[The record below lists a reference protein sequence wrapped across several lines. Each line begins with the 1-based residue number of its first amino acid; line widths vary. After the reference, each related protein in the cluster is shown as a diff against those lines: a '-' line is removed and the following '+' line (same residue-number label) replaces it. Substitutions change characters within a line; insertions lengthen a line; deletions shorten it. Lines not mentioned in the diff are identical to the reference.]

1 MEIEAT
7 ILLTVGGGFIF
18 SLVAYMWLT
27 KTVKVIET
35 EASKSNTLVV
45 ESTKEKIAQ
54 MQLEGEKLKINSINQ
69 KNIYDY
75 ENNKDKL
82 KVELEKQETLLQR
95 EKLIQE
101 AKTSRTSIKSETLLS
116 LSKYD
121 NETQKAG
128 IEAGLLI
135 NERCLEFQDG
145 QLTSLTSLE
154 TLKVNKD
161 LEKTHLK
168 LEGRKF
174 EMKAGLEALDISESN
189 QNKRLKMSIKS
200 SMKMHKEDLETNRDI
215 QIQRLEVDERKS
227 MMVLNAQRE
236 REREKTTRQ
245 RIRGETEIIKGI
257 LQTANPAALVTTA
270 TRGGPAARQIRG
282 ALGNMLGNAFSA
294 SDNSRCVVECAD

>member
-18 SLVAYMWLT
+18 SLLAYIWLT
-27 KTVKVIET
+27 KTVKSIET

-69 KNIYDY
+69 KNVYDY

-82 KVELEKQETLLQR
+82 KVELEKQETLFKR

-101 AKTSRTSIKSETLLS
+101 AKTSRTTIKSETLLS

-121 NETQKAG
+121 NETQRAR

-135 NERCLEFQDG
+135 NERCLEFQER
-145 QLTSLTSLE
+145 QFTSLSSLE
-154 TLKVNKD
+154 TLKMNND

-174 EMKAGLEALDISESN
+174 EIKAGLEALEISESRR
-189 QNKRLKMSIKS
+189 NKRLKMSIKS
-200 SMKMHKEDLETNRDI
+200 TMKMHKEDLETNRDI
-215 QIQRLEVDERKS
+215 QMQRLEVDERKS
-227 MMVLNAQRE
+227 IMVLNAQRE

-245 RIRGETEIIKGI
+245 RIRGETQIIQGI
-257 LQTANPAALVTTA
+257 LQTANPAALMTG
-270 TRGGPAARQIRG
+270 GGPAARQITG